1 MATSEI
7 RGFASNSK
15 LKFNTIEGEIKQAT
29 LLGSK
34 VVYQNYLGARLSNSS
49 KNIIVGLTPD
59 PLPEFFLEAF
69 SKTFRT
75 DASLS
80 PMYFDNNSGP

>member
-1 MATSEI
+1 M
-7 RGFASNSK
+7 RVKSK
-15 LKFNTIEGEIKQAT
+15 KQHCWER
-29 LLGSK
+29 K
-34 VVYQNYLGARLSNSS
+34 VYQNYLGARLSNSS

-59 PLPEFFLEAF
+59 PPPEYFLEAF

-75 DASLS
+75 DDSLS

>member
-1 MATSEI
+1 MK
-7 RGFASNSK
+7 RV
-15 LKFNTIEGEIKQAT
+15 KFNQQHWGNKK
-29 LLGSK
+29 S
-34 VVYQNYLGARLSNSS
+34 YQNYLGARLSNSS
-49 KNIIVGLTPD
+49 KNIIVGVTPD
-59 PLPEFFLEAF
+59 PPPELFFEAF